1 MSRSRKAT
9 GGAGTATPDMPE
21 GAAPPGFPRAG
32 ARRMNID
39 EYYIR
44 MEAAALPRAPG
55 REAGS
60 YGGLPSGTHGTA
72 DGGRRRGRRLC
83 RDSRLGIGQKPLREL
98 WSMPGRRGMPSRGG
112 AFPAGKSPGG
122 SGCRALF
129 RRQGGGAGGHG
140 PRVFVI
146 FYWFSHHIFVRIFL
160 HISLKNLIFS
170 NMTKNVPHR

>member
-55 REAGS
+55 RKAGS

-83 RDSRLGIGQKPLREL
+83 RDSGWGSDKSRYG
-98 WSMPGRRGMPSRGG
+98 SSGRCRGDGACLPVAGLSR
-112 AFPAGKSPGG
+112 PGKSPGAWLRLPCPVPATGRG
-122 SGCRALF
+122 SGRARTPCF
-129 RRQGGGAGGHG
+129 RDFLW
-140 PRVFVI
+140 VFTSYFCTDI
-146 FYWFSHHIFVRIFL
+146 PAY
-160 HISLKNLIFS
+160 LIKKFDFF
-170 NMTKNVPHR
+170 

>member
-60 YGGLPSGTHGTA
+60 YGGLPCGTHGTA

-83 RDSRLGIGQKPLREL
+83 RDSRLGIGQKSLREL

-112 AFPAGKSPGG
+112 AFPAGKSPGAWLRLPCPVPATGRG
-122 SGCRALF
+122 SGRARTPCF
-129 RRQGGGAGGHG
+129 RDFLW
-140 PRVFVI
+140 VFTSYFCTDMPV
-146 FYWFSHHIFVRIFL
+146 Y
-160 HISLKNLIFS
+160 LIKKFDFF
-170 NMTKNVPHR
+170 

>member
-1 MSRSRKAT
+1 
-9 GGAGTATPDMPE
+9 
-21 GAAPPGFPRAG
+21 
-32 ARRMNID
+32 MNID

-55 REAGS
+55 RKAGS

-72 DGGRRRGRRLC
+72 DGGGDVADDCAGIPGWGSDKSRYGSSGRCRGDGACLPVAGLSRPGRARGR
-83 RDSRLGIGQKPLREL
+83 
-98 WSMPGRRGMPSRGG
+98 
-112 AFPAGKSPGG
+112 G

-129 RRQGGGAGGHG
+129 RRQGGGADGPG

-146 FYWFSHHIFVRIFL
+146 FYGFSHHIFVRIFL

-170 NMTKNVPHR
+170 NMAKSVPRR

>member
-9 GGAGTATPDMPE
+9 GGTGTATPGMPE

-60 YGGLPSGTHGTA
+60 YGGLPCGTHGTA
-72 DGGRRRGRRLC
+72 DGGGDVADDCAGIPGWGSDKSRYGSSGRCRGDGACLPVAGLSRPGRARGR
-83 RDSRLGIGQKPLREL
+83 
-98 WSMPGRRGMPSRGG
+98 
-112 AFPAGKSPGG
+112 G
-122 SGCRALF
+122 SGCRAPVPATGRGRARTPCF
-129 RRQGGGAGGHG
+129 RDFLW
-140 PRVFVI
+140 VFTSYFCTDIPV
-146 FYWFSHHIFVRIFL
+146 Y
-160 HISLKNLIFS
+160 LIKKFDFF
-170 NMTKNVPHR
+170 